1 MRNISKIVNF
11 FAATM
16 LIGAFA
22 FVAVACGQ
30 ESAPTQAPEPAELAT
45 SDVSPVLPEDVAV
58 EVFPE
63 APDFTLPA
71 ANKGT
76 NITLSDFQ
84 GEKPVVLVFYRAF
97 W

>member
-1 MRNISKIVNF
+1 
-11 FAATM
+11 M

-30 ESAPTQAPEPAELAT
+30 ESAPTQTSELAA
-45 SDVSPVLPEDVAV
+45 SDVSATQSEDVAV
-58 EVFPE
+58 DLFPE
-63 APDFTLPA
+63 APGFTLPA

-76 NITLSDFQ
+76 EISLAQFRGD
-84 GEKPVVLVFYRAF
+84 KPVVIVFYRAY